1 MSIIRHLVHQNTR
14 LYAAVAAAA
23 LAIGLVAVLV
33 ITAFQTSSDS
43 VAMQKPP
50 PRTVRVQP
58 APYSA
63 PCLESR
69 SAGSS
74 MALVR
79 SVCRA

>member
-1 MSIIRHLVHQNTR
+1 MSTILHPVHHHTR
-14 LYAAVAAAA
+14 LYASVAAAA

-33 ITAFQTSSDS
+33 IAALQTSSDS

-63 PCLESR
+63 PCFASR
-69 SAGSS
+69 PGSS
-74 MALVR
+74 VELVR
-79 SVCRA
+79 SGCRA

>member
-1 MSIIRHLVHQNTR
+1 MSTIPHPIHHHTR

-23 LAIGLVAVLV
+23 LVIGLVAVLMV
-33 ITAFQTSSDS
+33 TVFHTSSDS

-63 PCLESR
+63 PCFASR
-69 SAGSS
+69 PGSS
-74 MALVR
+74 IELVR
-79 SVCRA
+79 SGCRA